1 MDRNFKIIAI
11 DQDAAAFAVVLEDPR
26 FAAIEAHPQ
35 PGAFGRAYY
44 PAVHGENYRD
54 YSFAV
59 EWQNEPRI
67 VVLCSV
73 IDGILGMHGIPA
85 RIFVEENLDVAV
97 LKAAMKQAFAH
108 IDQIVVAANVQEVV
122 ISEPAGPLLSHI
134 GEACLSRG
142 AKADVT
148 LIGMVDIDAGPA
160 VWKKSLRKSFQQ
172 LINWGRKN
180 FSISYVNAGN
190 FSQEAFDRFRH
201 FHAHVAGRITR
212 PIESWNAMAESVK
225 NGRGEIVMAEMS
237 GKLTAA
243 ALFVDGTVTS
253 LYMTAIYDR
262 DSEDPLAHYII
273 WHGMER
279 AHLRGMKDMELGPI
293 HQLGMTDTK
302 KFNIGFF
309 KRGFVTR
316 MDSNFDWHWRVG
328 SVANRMPNPRA

>member
-1 MDRNFKIIAI
+1 MDRNFKIIAS
-11 DQDAAAFAVVLEDPR
+11 DKDAAGFAAVLADPR

-44 PAVHGENYRD
+44 PAVHGDNHRD

-59 EWQNEPRI
+59 EWRDEPRV

-73 IDGILGMHGIPA
+73 VDGILGMHGIPA
-85 RIFVEENLDVAV
+85 RIFVESNLDAEV
-97 LKAAMKQAFAH
+97 LKAAMKHAFAH
-108 IDQIVVAANVQEVV
+108 IDEIVVAANVQEVV
-122 ISEPAGPLLSHI
+122 ISEPATPVLSPV

-148 LIGMVDIDAGPA
+148 LIGMVDIQAGPA

-180 FSISYVNAGN
+180 FAIGYVNADN

-201 FHAHVAGRITR
+201 FHAHVAGRVTR

-225 NGRGEIVMAEMS
+225 NGRGEVIVGEIA

-243 ALFVDGTVTS
+243 ALFIDGAVTS

-293 HQLGMTDTK
+293 HQFGMTDAK
-302 KFNIGFF
+302 QFNIGFF

-316 MDSNFDWHWRVG
+316 MDSNLDWRWRVKSAG
-328 SVANRMPNPRA
+328 RGE

>member
-1 MDRNFKIIAI
+1 MDRNFRIVAV
-11 DQDAAAFAVVLEDPR
+11 DQDAAAFSSVLDDSR

-35 PGAFGRAYY
+35 AGVFGRSYY
-44 PAVHGENYRD
+44 PAVHGDNHRN

-59 EWQNEPRI
+59 EWQNEPRL

-73 IDGILGMHGIPA
+73 IDGVLGMHGIPA
-85 RIFVEENLDVAV
+85 RIFAEPGLDAAV
-97 LKAAMKQAFAH
+97 CKASVKQAFAH
-108 IDQIVVAANVQEVV
+108 IDEIAVAAKVREVV
-122 ISEPAGPLLSHI
+122 VSEPAAPQLSPV
-134 GEACLSRG
+134 GESSLSRG

-180 FSISYVNAGN
+180 FSVGYINAEN
-190 FSQEAFDRFRH
+190 FSHEAFDRFRH
-201 FHAHVAGRITR
+201 FHAHVAGRVTR
-212 PIESWNAMAESVK
+212 PIESWNAMAETVRV
-225 NGRGEIVMAEMS
+225 GRGEVIMAEIA

-243 ALFVDGTVTS
+243 VLFVDGTVTS
-253 LYMTAIYDR
+253 LYMTGVYDR
-262 DSEDPLAHYII
+262 DSEDPLAHYMI

-293 HQLGMTDTK
+293 HQLGAIDTK
-302 KFNIGFF
+302 QYNIGFF

-316 MDSNFDWHWRVG
+316 MDANFDWRWKPASTH
-328 SVANRMPNPRA
+328 NR